1 MQTHNPNP
9 NTLQNAL
16 LNEFVDEAKDLSK
29 KVDRTITDWKAS
41 NNDGIHLRKKTSA
54 SLELLREALTDKM
67 STKHGQTWQGTIQA
81 TKLRKTRYQGR
92 SKALAE
98 RPHPLFDK

>member
-29 KVDRTITDWKAS
+29 KVDRTITEWKAS

-67 STKHGQTWQGTIQA
+67 STKHGQTWRETIPA
-81 TKLRKTRYQGR
+81 TKSQKKCCQGQ
-92 SKALAE
+92 SKASAG
-98 RPHPLFDK
+98 

>member
-1 MQTHNPNP
+1 MQKHNPNP

-29 KVDRTITDWKAS
+29 KVDRSITDWKAS
-41 NNDGIHLRKKTSA
+41 NKDGIHLGKKTSA

-67 STKHGQTWQGTIQA
+67 STKHG
-81 TKLRKTRYQGR
+81 
-92 SKALAE
+92 
-98 RPHPLFDK
+98 